1 MTATTRT
8 ATTAFRAP
16 LVVLAVLA
24 LLAAACGKKS
34 PPSEAPV
41 PAKPTEAAGPA
52 AAPGQAEPLAEAA
65 SPAAPPTPDFG
76 VPYPDY
82 VKARVLEKCA
92 VAHFEDPIQ
101 AETHAIHQLLGQ
113 PFAVHLEHVFDPP
126 KSAAKPAGK
135 GPAKPEAKK
144 AQLAPDTP
152 EELAMRQKYRAA
164 HALADAHTATQ
175 AAVQAEL
182 SECTYA
188 PELGLIQAD
197 FVDRY
202 AQAFVEI
209 ACLQRT
215 MTSEGG
221 QIDALAHA
229 QAAAAV
235 FAKAGFSAADF
246 SRIGMVLGRF
256 PKIQAKLHTAKAK
269 SCPDPRIAEQA
280 KASTGEWNGE
290 LKGDRNAALHLAGTT
305 GAVNGAVQWLG
316 ATVRYADGAAETQAI
331 PVSGSIS
338 TDKVSLFGQVGPDWV
353 RLEGKLSGDRLEG
366 TWTAQR
372 AGTTAFKGTWKG
384 EKVPSVAP
392 TAAPAG
398 AAK

>member
-1 MTATTRT
+1 MNA
-8 ATTAFRAP
+8 ALP
-16 LVVLAVLA
+16 LPSPHIRPLLAVLTAAA
-24 LLAAACGKKS
+24 LLASACGKKA
-34 PPSEAPV
+34 PTGEANP
-41 PAKPTEAAGPA
+41 PAKPGEPA
-52 AAPGQAEPLAEAA
+52 ATAPVKAEPLADAA
-65 SPAAPPTPDFG
+65 SPVAAPAAKPDFG
-76 VPYPDY
+76 LPYDDY

-92 VAHFEDPIQ
+92 LAYYEDPIQ
-101 AETHAIHQLLGQ
+101 AETHAVHLLLGQ
-113 PFAVHLEHVFDPP
+113 AFAVHLEHVFDPP
-126 KSAAKPAGK
+126 KSDAKAAGK
-135 GPAKPEAKK
+135 GAAKPEAK
-144 AQLAPDTP
+144 AAPLTPDTA
-152 EELAMRQKYRAA
+152 EELATRQKYRTA

-175 AAVQAEL
+175 AAVQAEV

-215 MTSEGG
+215 MTNEGG

-256 PKIQAKLHTAKAK
+256 PKIQAKLHAAKAK
-269 SCPDPRIAEQA
+269 SCPDPRLAEQA

-290 LKGDRNAALHLAGTT
+290 LKGDRNASLHLSGTT
-305 GAVNGAVQWLG
+305 GSVNGAVQWLG

-331 PVSGSIS
+331 PVSGSIA
-338 TDKVSLFGQVGPDWV
+338 TDKVALFGQVGMDWV

-384 EKVPSVAP
+384 EKVPSAP
-392 TAAPAG
+392 PAAPAG